1 MHPVSVGETWR
12 HIFANIVLKVT
23 GTEATIPCHGDQLI
37 TWIEVGIDGAVHGI
51 QDIWD
56 KNLAMEDWVFLL
68 V

>member
-23 GTEATIPCHGDQLI
+23 GTEATIPCHNDHLF
-37 TWIEVGIDGAVHGI
+37 TWIKVGIDGAVHGI

-56 KNLAMEDWVFLL
+56 KKFGYGGLGFLL